1 MSKKKNKH
9 KTSSVGVTKS
19 TQGEVSS
26 RQSPLRQLLWR
37 AIRDYPQSW
46 RPMTVALFLPL
57 ALIGAF
63 RVMTD
68 DYTGNQYA
76 LLIILTSIFAS
87 FVAARV
93 AVIGWDMQKLRPLEL
108 YNSIMSRFLSIV
120 GLWVV
125 ATLFAVPMIAGL
137 FLTGLSLVADV
148 SKLVLLL
155 SLPLLVGGALLLSRV
170 ALAMYALAD
179 DMDIT
184 VAQAFQISSRIT
196 KRFYWAYL
204 WRLICIGIMIV
215 LGSIVL
221 FMIGTLISGYIQDAQ
236 VQLFLDLFGG
246 WLFTPFFIFLFARLY
261 QGLVEAYE

>member
-1 MSKKKNKH
+1 
-9 KTSSVGVTKS
+9 
-19 TQGEVSS
+19 
-26 RQSPLRQLLWR
+26 
-37 AIRDYPQSW
+37 
-46 RPMTVALFLPL
+46 MTVALFLPL
-57 ALIGAF
+57 TLIGLF

-76 LLIILTSIFAS
+76 LLIILVSIFAS
-87 FVAARV
+87 FVVARV

-108 YNSIMSRFLSIV
+108 YNSIMSRLLSIV
-120 GLWVV
+120 GLWII
-125 ATLFAVPMIAGL
+125 AMFFAVPMIAGL

-148 SKLVLLL
+148 SKLVLIL
-155 SLPLLVGGALLLSRV
+155 SLPLLFGGALLLSRV

-204 WRLICIGIMIV
+204 WRFFGIGALII

-221 FMIGTLISGYIQDAQ
+221 FMIGALISGYIQDAQ